1 MTTKKTVIVIA
12 SLVISLILVVGLF
25 VGGILLF
32 VSHQVGNSEAA
43 AKAREFLSRNER
55 LKQDVGDVKEFG
67 SFITSS
73 IKVENQSGSTTLNL
87 KVVGTRK
94 TVNASVELM
103 YRNGKEWRVTD
114 ASYVNEAGQTVN
126 LLEASQSRTPIVAT
140 ARYLLA

>member
-1 MTTKKTVIVIA
+1 MTTKKIVIVIA
-12 SLVISLILVVGLF
+12 SLLISLALVVVLF

-32 VSHQVGNSEAA
+32 VFHQVGNSDAA
-43 AKAREFLSRNER
+43 AKARDFLSSNER
-55 LKQDVGDVKEFG
+55 LKQDIGDVKEFG
-67 SFITSS
+67 SLITGS
-73 IKVENQSGSTTLNL
+73 INVQNDSGSATLNL
-87 KVVGTRK
+87 KVIGARK

-126 LLEASQSRTPIVAT
+126 LLNANQSKAPIAMS